1 MGKSLYIYGIFIIK
15 NLLKHYALFCKTIKA
30 KMRKQAK
37 NRLLLVQ
44 QTGMIMIRIKRW
56 QLLFTLFVSFL
67 AFSCVNVVTP
77 DRNHEPGQKTDKKDV
92 SPMGATEDTDGLYR
106 RWYANGVLAE
116 ETMFAHGKK
125 NGVHRLWYENGKRKL
140 TSRFVEDR
148 LDGAC
153 LVWYENGKSRLSI
166 HFDQGKR
173 TGEWIRTG
181 EKVGVVARVSF
192 KDNRLNGPL
201 TVLVNRGY
209 GNGSGRSL
217 EVEAKFYQ
225 GQLVSSFRFKETD
238 PSGNNL
244 HLTGTI
250 LTDGQLQVHEIKNM
264 VFHPNGKLTGRMGDV
279 ETTYSDIVH
288 FFSSKIADR
297 VMPMFTLEFCGI
309 QIEMTQ

>member
-1 MGKSLYIYGIFIIK
+1 MGKSLYIYGLFIINK
-15 NLLKHYALFCKTIKA
+15 CLKQYALYFKTIKA

-37 NRLLLVQ
+37 NRLLFDQPSGV
-44 QTGMIMIRIKRW
+44 IMILIKRW
-56 QLLFTLFVSFL
+56 QLVFTLFASFL
-67 AFSCVNVVTP
+67 AFSCVNDVTP
-77 DRNHEPGQKTDKKDV
+77 NRNHETGQETDQKDV
-92 SPMGATEDTDGLYR
+92 SPMGATECTDDLYR
-106 RWYANGVLAE
+106 QWYANGVLAE

-148 LDGAC
+148 LDGTC
-153 LVWYENGKSRLSI
+153 LAWYENGKSRLNI
-166 HFDQGKR
+166 QFDQGKR

-181 EKVGVVARVSF
+181 EKVGVVARIFF

-217 EVEAKFYQ
+217 EIEAKFYQ
-225 GQLVSSFRFKETD
+225 GQLVSSFRFKEAD

-264 VFHPNGKLTGRMGDV
+264 AFHPNGTLTGRMGDV
-279 ETTYSDIVH
+279 ETSYSDINH
-288 FFSSKIADR
+288 FFSSKITNR

-309 QIEMTQ
+309 QIEMTL